1 MTSQDEIFEQNE
13 NRLFAWEYSNVCFVK
28 TVFHDHIG
36 HDYIGNQNKA
46 NPIKTLYNCD
56 IFIL

>member
-46 NPIKTLYNCD
+46 NPIKTL
-56 IFIL
+56 